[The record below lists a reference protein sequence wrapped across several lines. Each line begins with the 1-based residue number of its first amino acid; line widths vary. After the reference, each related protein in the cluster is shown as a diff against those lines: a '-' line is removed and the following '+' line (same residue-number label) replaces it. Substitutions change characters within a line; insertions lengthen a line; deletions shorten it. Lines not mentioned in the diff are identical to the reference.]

1 MRYSPT
7 QDLTSGE
14 KDLLWKFRYYLTRD
28 KRVGFSFFFFFLCWC
43 CGRILISEFDT
54 GSNQI
59 SQICLVG

>member
-28 KRVGFSFFFFFLCWC
+28 KRVSLFSFPPNV
-43 CGRILISEFDT
+43 GVDENINTRI
-54 GSNQI
+54 
-59 SQICLVG
+59 